1 MPDDSGDHAP
11 TDPTDASRE
20 TNESVDA
27 GGSDARNERAALDS
41 AALDRYSRQVV
52 LREVGATGQARL
64 DDAAVLVVGAGG
76 LGVPAVQY
84 LAGAGVGR
92 LGVADG
98 DRVERSNLHRQPV
111 HAGHVGERKTESVR
125 EFVAELNPAVD
136 VRTHDAVTPETAR
149 ERVAAYDLVLDCTD
163 TFRARYLLNDA
174 CVLEG
179 VPLVGGAVHRFEG
192 QLVAVDGPPCYRCVF
207 PEAPDPGTVPSCA
220 EAGVLGPVPGVVGS
234 MQAVIALRRLL
245 GVGTFPTGEL
255 RVYDALD
262 GAFERVPFRA
272 NPSCPVCGE
281 NRIDSL
287 SQVEYEG
294 RCAVGN

>member
-1 MPDDSGDHAP
+1 MSDDRLG
-11 TDPTDASRE
+11 TDSPADSTDASA
-20 TNESVDA
+20 DA
-27 GGSDARNERAALDS
+27 GGSDTTPSERAALNP

-64 DDAAVLVVGAGG
+64 GDASVLVVGAGG

-98 DRVERSNLHRQPV
+98 DHVERSNLHRQPV
-111 HAGHVGERKTESVR
+111 HAGHVGDPKTESVR
-125 EFVAELNPAVD
+125 EFVADLNPGVE
-136 VRTHDAVTPETAR
+136 VRTYDAVTPETAR
-149 ERVAAYDLVLDCTD
+149 ERVAGYDLVLDCTD

-179 VPLVGGAVHRFEG
+179 VALVGGAVHRFEG
-192 QLVAVDGPPCYRCVF
+192 QLVAVDGAPCYRCVF

-234 MQAVIALRRLL
+234 MQAVVGLRRLL
-245 GVGTFPTGEL
+245 DVGEFPTGAL
-255 RVYDALD
+255 RVYDAL
-262 GAFERVPFRA
+262 GGEFERVSFRA
-272 NPSCPVCGE
+272 DASCPVCGE
-281 NRIDSL
+281 DPIDSL

-294 RCAVGN
+294 RCAVGD

>member
-1 MPDDSGDHAP
+1 MSDDGSGDP
-11 TDPTDASRE
+11 RDA
-20 TNESVDA
+20 TPA
-27 GGSDARNERAALDS
+27 GERAALDP
-41 AALDRYSRQVV
+41 AALDRYARQIV
-52 LREVGATGQARL
+52 LREVGAEGQARL
-64 DDAAVLVVGAGG
+64 GDAAVLVVGAGG

-111 HAGHVGERKTESVR
+111 HAGHVGERKTDSVR
-125 EFVAELNPAVD
+125 QFVAELNPAVD
-136 VRTHDAVTPETAR
+136 VCTHDAVTPATAR

-192 QLVAVDGPPCYRCVF
+192 QLVAVDGSPCYRCVF
-207 PEAPDPGTVPSCA
+207 PEAPAPGTVPSCA

-234 MQAVIALRRLL
+234 MQAVVALRRLL
-245 GVGTFPTGEL
+245 GVGALPTGEL

-262 GAFERVPFRA
+262 GDLERVPFRA
-272 NPSCPVCGE
+272 NPSCPACGADP
-281 NRIDSL
+281 IDSL

-294 RCAVGN
+294 RCAVGD

>member
-1 MPDDSGDHAP
+1 VTDDDPDHAP
-11 TDPTDASRE
+11 
-20 TNESVDA
+20 VDA
-27 GGSDARNERAALDS
+27 APDTAGADAAGDAGPPDRPALDP
-41 AALDRYSRQVV
+41 AALDRYARQVV
-52 LREVGATGQARL
+52 LREVGADGQARL
-64 DDAAVLVVGAGG
+64 GDAAVLVVGAGG

-84 LAGAGVGR
+84 LAGAGVGT

-125 EFVAELNPAVD
+125 AFVAELNPGVE
-136 VRTHDAVTPETAR
+136 VCTHDAVTPETAR

-192 QLVAVDGPPCYRCVF
+192 QLVAVDGSPCYRCVF

-234 MQAVIALRRLL
+234 MQAVVALRRLL
-245 GVGTFPTGEL
+245 GVGDFPTGEL
-255 RVYDALD
+255 RVYDALGGD
-262 GAFERVPFRA
+262 LERVPFSPRA
-272 NPSCPVCGE
+272 DCPACGE
-281 NRIDSL
+281 DPIDSL
-287 SQVEYEG
+287 SEVAYEG
-294 RCAVGN
+294 RCAVGD